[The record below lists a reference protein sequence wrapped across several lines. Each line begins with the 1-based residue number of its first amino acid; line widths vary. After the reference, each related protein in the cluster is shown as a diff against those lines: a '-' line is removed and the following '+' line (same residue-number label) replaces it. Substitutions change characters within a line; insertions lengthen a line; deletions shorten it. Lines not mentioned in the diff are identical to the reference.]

1 LTFSLNSDIITA
13 LLLKKG
19 GFIVELRISSRNFD
33 ITTALKEYVS
43 KKVEAFEKYLNS
55 IIDVHVV
62 LSVEKYRQCA
72 EISVF
77 GKKLKITEKS
87 IETDMYVAIDD
98 VCTRIEKALRR
109 HKDKITTHRN
119 KDSKKIG
126 QLISETENDDEGDV

>member
-1 LTFSLNSDIITA
+1 
-13 LLLKKG
+13 
-19 GFIVELRISSRNFD
+19 VELRISGRNFET
-33 ITTALKEYVS
+33 TTALKEHVI
-43 KKVEAFEKYLNS
+43 KKVENFDKYLNN

-87 IETDMYVAIDD
+87 IEGDMYMAIDD
-98 VCTRIEKALRR
+98 VCARIEKALRR
-109 HKDKITTHRN
+109 HKDKIKTHRK

-126 QLISETENDDEGDV
+126 ELISETETLEGDV

>member
-1 LTFSLNSDIITA
+1 M
-13 LLLKKG
+13 
-19 GFIVELRISSRNFD
+19 ELRISSRNFD

-43 KKVEAFEKYLNS
+43 KKVEGFEKYLNS
-55 IIDVHVV
+55 IIDIHVV

-98 VCTRIEKALRR
+98 VCSRIEKALRR
-109 HKDKITTHRN
+109 HKDKITTYRK